1 MCMMYV
7 LMKGMREAK
16 TKQQNYQTSVNNVI
30 LMSAKTVLNDIIPAV
45 NQKGN
50 ILCDIFVMKVAFYGL
65 YLYFSINILPVLKS
79 IHGVRN
85 GLQLFKQFC
94 GNFLKLEIQI
104 YILSYNSAFRSL
116 NSMSYSIKCL

>member
-7 LMKGMREAK
+7 LMKGMRKAK

-30 LMSAKTVLNDIIPAV
+30 LMSAKTVSNDIIPAV

-50 ILCDIFVMKVAFYGL
+50 RLCDIFVMKVAFYGL

-94 GNFLKLEIQI
+94 GNFSKLLGNSNLHI
-104 YILSYNSAFRSL
+104 IL
-116 NSMSYSIKCL
+116 